1 MTWRLSARASRVI
14 METDAMTFG
23 LDTSV
28 VLRLLTGQPT
38 DLAAK
43 ALARYQDGI
52 AAGDDFSVSD
62 LVASESYYAIQHHY
76 GKTKE
81 EALDALRNFSSGEGI
96 SFSQSFL
103 SAINTPNIHKA
114 SPGFV
119 DRMLSSDYGSR
130 GEITISCEKS
140 FRRLP
145 DTEVI
150 V

>member
-1 MTWRLSARASRVI
+1 
-14 METDAMTFG
+14 MTFG

-28 VLRLLTGQPT
+28 VLRLLTGQPQ

-62 LVASESYYAIQHHY
+62 LVAAESYYAIQHHY

-81 EALDALRNFSSGEGI
+81 EALDALRSFSSGEGI
-96 SFSQSFL
+96 SFSQNFAA
-103 SAINTPNIHKA
+103 AIDTPNIHKA

-119 DRMLSSDYGSR
+119 DRMLASGYGER
-130 GEITISCEKS
+130 GQITLSCEKS

-145 DTEVI
+145 DTEI
-150 V
+150 IS

>member
-1 MTWRLSARASRVI
+1 
-14 METDAMTFG
+14 MTFG

-28 VLRLLTGQPT
+28 VLRLLTGQPR

-43 ALARYQDGI
+43 ALERYQDGI

-62 LVASESYYAIQHHY
+62 LVAAESYYAIQHHY

-81 EALDALRNFSSGEGI
+81 EALDALRSFSSGEGI
-96 SFSQSFL
+96 SFSQNFAA
-103 SAINTPNIHKA
+103 AINTPNIHKA

-119 DRMLSSDYGSR
+119 DRMLASGYGER
-130 GEITISCEKS
+130 GRITLSCEKS

-150 V
+150 S

>member
-1 MTWRLSARASRVI
+1 
-14 METDAMTFG
+14 MTFG

-28 VLRLLTGQPT
+28 VLRLLTGQPQ

-43 ALARYQDGI
+43 ALERYQDGI

-62 LVASESYYAIQHHY
+62 LVAAESYYAIQHHY
-76 GKTKE
+76 GKSKE
-81 EALDALRNFSSGEGI
+81 EALDALRSFSSGDGI
-96 SFSQSFL
+96 SFSQNFKA
-103 SAINTPNIHKA
+103 AINTPNIHKA

-119 DRMLSSDYGSR
+119 DRMLVSGYGET
-130 GEITISCEKS
+130 GQITLSCEKS

-150 V
+150 S

>member
-1 MTWRLSARASRVI
+1 
-14 METDAMTFG
+14 MTFG

-76 GKTKE
+76 GKSKE
-81 EALDALRNFSSGEGI
+81 EALEALKNFSSGEGI
-96 SFSQSFL
+96 SFSQNFL
-103 SAINTPNIHKA
+103 SAINTPNIHRA
-114 SPGFV
+114 APGFV
-119 DRMLSSDYGSR
+119 DRMLTADYGGR
-130 GEITISCEKS
+130 GQITLSCEKS
-140 FRRLP
+140 FQRLP

-150 V
+150 I

>member
-1 MTWRLSARASRVI
+1 
-14 METDAMTFG
+14 MTFG

-28 VLRLLTGQPT
+28 VLRLLTGQPE

-62 LVASESYYAIQHHY
+62 LVAAESYYAIQHHY
-76 GKTKE
+76 GKSKE
-81 EALDALRNFSSGEGI
+81 EALDALRSFSAGDGI
-96 SFSQSFL
+96 SFSQNFAT
-103 SAINTPNIHKA
+103 AINTPNIHKA

-119 DRMLSSDYGSR
+119 DRMLASGYGER
-130 GEITISCEKS
+130 GHITLSCEKS

-150 V
+150 S

>member
-1 MTWRLSARASRVI
+1 
-14 METDAMTFG
+14 MTFG

-28 VLRLLTGQPT
+28 VLRLLTGLPQ

-43 ALARYQDGI
+43 ALERYQDGI

-62 LVASESYYAIQHHY
+62 LVAAESYYAIQHHY
-76 GKTKE
+76 GKSKE
-81 EALDALRNFSSGEGI
+81 EALEALRHFSSGEGI
-96 SFSQSFL
+96 SFSQNFAA
-103 SAINTPNIHKA
+103 AINMPDIHKA

-119 DRMLSSDYGSR
+119 DRMLAYGYGER
-130 GEITISCEKS
+130 GQITLSCEKS

-150 V
+150 S